1 MPFVMFAPG
10 ASLGLQEP
18 HCKSWEQ
25 ADVLE
30 GFFDSPCYHS
40 CFQCMF
46 KHFCV
51 QRAIKPGADDC
62 CHTHWA
68 VQSSDHLQ
76 CSKKGTAIRVP
87 LSRYKFT
94 LKHYVQCVPSQS
106 MASLWKPSSHGTKGI
121 PHEMLLKADEYTHF
135 IWSLFHLY
143 MDMITFQAYNRYLI
157 CYMMFLLLSYVIFP
171 EYSFNAL
178 VLAHLCILFRRNF
191 S

>member
-10 ASLGLQEP
+10 ASLGLQEL

-51 QRAIKPGADDC
+51 SVLRAIKPGADDC
-62 CHTHWA
+62 CHAHWA

-76 CSKKGTAIRVP
+76 CSKKDTAIRVP
-87 LSRYKFT
+87 LPRYKFT
-94 LKHYVQCVPSQS
+94 LKYYVQCVPSQS
-106 MASLWKPSSHGTKGI
+106 MASLWQPSSHGTKGI
-121 PHEMLLKADEYTHF
+121 PHEMLMKADEYTHF
-135 IWSLFHLY
+135 IWSLFHL
-143 MDMITFQAYNRYLI
+143 
-157 CYMMFLLLSYVIFP
+157 
-171 EYSFNAL
+171 
-178 VLAHLCILFRRNF
+178 
-191 S
+191 